1 LNLGEKLGTLLLE
14 KLTVRVVILESD
26 AILLHNVVVKE
37 LG

>member
-14 KLTVRVVILESD
+14 KLAVGVIVLEGD
-26 AILLHNVVVKE
+26 AILLHDIIVKE